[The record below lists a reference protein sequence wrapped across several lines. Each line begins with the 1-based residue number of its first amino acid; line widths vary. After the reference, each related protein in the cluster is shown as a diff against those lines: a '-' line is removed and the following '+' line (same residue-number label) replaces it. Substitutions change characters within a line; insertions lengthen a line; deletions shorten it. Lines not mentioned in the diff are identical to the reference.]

1 MRALASGLIVG
12 RVDNGFVKWAMP
24 FKSKSAHVIA
34 DAFLADLPL
43 VLRGALAAE
52 GNCCGI
58 FHCGQYIMRAVESV
72 NGMGIT
78 VQPRVFTWAWRN
90 AGDLRRQ
97 RFYEVLTAQGKD
109 GLFDDKYIELIQKR
123 RSSSYKIAFR
133 VFSLQMPILIFLVL
147 SLIPV
152 AASVSV
158 LGISPSA
165 NRNLREML
173 LIVSGLLGMAA
184 AGLNLHAVILSEILG
199 AYSEKR
205 SRGDAKLKGYLNI
218 GYGVDFA
225 VLPET
230 SDRNL
235 NTSGWYAAFI
245 AVMGLGILL
254 LFAVVLITGFA
265 IHVLV
270 LRDVYV
276 DPSFSQGVSIGVIV
290 FVLFTDAFTVGLT
303 LFTNGPVLMKDFT
316 NANTVLK
323 IFEKDPEKG
332 AAIYKKIAESQKPGM
347 FRRVTRVKMPKKL
360 PEV

>member
-1 MRALASGLIVG
+1 V
-12 RVDNGFVKWAMP
+12 
-24 FKSKSAHVIA
+24 
-34 DAFLADLPL
+34 
-43 VLRGALAAE
+43 
-52 GNCCGI
+52 
-58 FHCGQYIMRAVESV
+58 
-72 NGMGIT
+72 GIT
-78 VQPRVFTWAWRN
+78 VQPRVFTWAWRS
-90 AGDLRRQ
+90 AADLRKQ
-97 RFYEVLTAQGKD
+97 RFYEVLGAHGRG

-152 AASVSV
+152 DASVSV

-173 LIVSGLLGMAA
+173 LTVSGLLGVAA
-184 AGLNLHAVILSEILG
+184 AGLNLHAVILSEILSVY
-199 AYSEKR
+199 AEKR
-205 SRGDAKLKGYLNI
+205 SKGDAKLKGYLNI
-218 GYGVDFA
+218 GYGVEFA

-230 SDRNL
+230 SDKNL

-245 AVMGLGILL
+245 AVMGLGMILL
-254 LFAVVLITGFA
+254 LAILLITGFA

-276 DPSFSQGVSIGVIV
+276 DPSFSRGVSVGVIV
-290 FVLFTDAFTVGLT
+290 FVLFTDAFTAGLS
-303 LFTNGPVLMKDFT
+303 LFTSGPVLMKDLT

-332 AAIYKKIAESQKPGM
+332 AAIYKKIAELQKPGL
-347 FRRVTRVKMPKKL
+347 FRRVTRVKMPKRL